1 MLILCHLFLSYL
13 LILVLKI
20 GYYVVNIP
28 KVQTWFGSL
37 LSNDSLSRA
46 RAALPLL
53 NYMTLPF
60 SNSLHA
66 RSVSSK
72 FWNPGGPLKKKRFL
86 FVRFG
91 LWGWLGWSLFW
102 FWFWWHRRACR
113 WDMVGLDQ
121 GWEGDFSHKCQ
132 GRLDSLVEGTSH
144 VHDGDFFFF

>member
-72 FWNPGGPLKKKRFL
+72 FCNPGGPLKKIYFCLFDLVYEADWVGVYSGFGFDGIDELADGTWLVWTKDGRVTFL
-86 FVRFG
+86 TNVRE
-91 LWGWLGWSLFW
+91 
-102 FWFWWHRRACR
+102 
-113 WDMVGLDQ
+113 D
-121 GWEGDFSHKCQ
+121 
-132 GRLDSLVEGTSH
+132 
-144 VHDGDFFFF
+144 